1 MRQLMI
7 VFVVAAGLSAPS
19 LVAPCKGAKGKFMG
33 TVKLTNIWFVGRG
46 IVADELE
53 LGTISLEQG
62 QANYD
67 PFIEHKA

>member
-1 MRQLMI
+1 
-7 VFVVAAGLSAPS
+7 
-19 LVAPCKGAKGKFMG
+19 MG